1 MQKNAL
7 IAYGSRFGCTEEVTQ
22 KIAEILQ
29 EKGITTQVV
38 NLQETKEKE
47 WPSPKEFD
55 GVLIG
60 SGIKIMKWTKEP
72 RSFLEKHGEEFSR
85 RENVLGLFVCCL
97 SAATDK
103 EYARKEY
110 LEKIMEKMGVTADI
124 CDAFGGVLDF
134 SESSR
139 MGFLDKKMLK
149 TAAKGI
155 QKDMS
160 LEIDE
165 NGKNDLRDWD
175 QIQDFA
181 KRFAVLVK
189 G

>member
-1 MQKNAL
+1 MQKNVL
-7 IAYGSRFGCTEEVTQ
+7 IVYGSRFGCTEEVSQ

-29 EKGITTQVV
+29 TEGITTQVV
-38 NLQETKEKE
+38 DLQKTRERE
-47 WPSPKEFD
+47 WPSPEEFD

-72 RSFLEKHGEEFSR
+72 RNFLEKHGKEFSG

-97 SAATDK
+97 SAVTDK
-103 EYARKEY
+103 EHARKEY
-110 LEKIMEKMGVTADI
+110 LEKIMEKIGVTADI

-139 MGFLDKKMLK
+139 MGFLNKKMLK
-149 TAAKGI
+149 TAAKGM
-155 QKDMS
+155 QKDMG

-165 NGKNDLRDWD
+165 NGKNDFRDWD

-181 KRFAVLVK
+181 ERFAVLMK